1 MKQGILPLIPAGASA
16 ISEVYSVFRGA
27 TDVTWFS
34 GQYPMRVHA
43 ANDHRTQRAMM
54 AFIHHHGGVS
64 QAQIAAALGVHP
76 NTVSAAAR
84 VYRAKGDAGFYA
96 PSGVRSAAVM
106 RPEVCAQCRALL
118 EAGHSRGEV
127 AQRVGIKKSNIDKAL
142 QRGHLPA
149 SVKRIP
155 AAEGTTRTE
164 RVLADRAAE
173 PVFGNACTRVTER
186 ALAACGLLTGV
197 KTRFE
202 TCLDVAQG
210 GVLCAIPALVA
221 NGLFAHLAL
230 WKPMQKGYYQLIH
243 LLLLLSVMAR
253 LRVRTVESLRRETPG
268 EIGKILG
275 LDRIPEVRYVRG
287 KLGLLATD
295 AVAVQRWSNALSRDW
310 MKADPEAA
318 GTLYVDGH
326 VRAYTGSQ
334 TALPRHYIAR
344 QRLCLRGVTDYW
356 VNDRLGKP
364 FFYIERP
371 IDNGLLAALRDVI
384 VPQLLRDVPGQPS
397 EEALRADPLLPRFR
411 LVFDRAGCSP
421 AFFKEMW
428 TPHRIACLSYRKMPG
443 EDWPEGA
450 FHTHAVRRAEGQT
463 ESMELASRD
472 IHFGSQTDGL
482 PCREI
487 RRLCRGQYANHQT
500 AIVSADLTQM
510 AETEAPAMF
519 ARWGQENCFRY
530 MIQEYGLDLLGEYGT
545 EVLPH
550 SIQRVQVPNPQWKQ
564 QDVACR
570 KLRGQIAVAKTAM
583 ANWTLETVPSN
594 EAQFETWRKEKDHR
608 VTAIS
613 DLVEKLAIARH
624 ARAEILKHI
633 PFHQLPP
640 ECQFQRLA
648 PTRKLLLDT
657 LRMIA
662 YRAETALAEL
672 VAPLIAKPD
681 EARAVIKALFATAAD
696 LYPKP
701 DAGILRVVIHPLG
714 EPRLN
719 RPVSKLL
726 EHLNESEV
734 DYPGTSLRLTFQL
747 SSAA

>member
-54 AFIHHHGGVS
+54 AFIHHQGGVS

-76 NTVSAAAR
+76 NTVLAAAR

-326 VRAYTGSQ
+326 VRPYTGTQ
-334 TALPRHYIAR
+334 TPLPRHYIAR

-356 VNDRLGKP
+356 VNDRLGK
-364 FFYIERP
+364 
-371 IDNGLLAALRDVI
+371 
-384 VPQLLRDVPGQPS
+384 
-397 EEALRADPLLPRFR
+397 
-411 LVFDRAGCSP
+411 
-421 AFFKEMW
+421 
-428 TPHRIACLSYRKMPG
+428 
-443 EDWPEGA
+443 
-450 FHTHAVRRAEGQT
+450 
-463 ESMELASRD
+463 
-472 IHFGSQTDGL
+472 
-482 PCREI
+482 
-487 RRLCRGQYANHQT
+487 
-500 AIVSADLTQM
+500 
-510 AETEAPAMF
+510 
-519 ARWGQENCFRY
+519 
-530 MIQEYGLDLLGEYGT
+530 
-545 EVLPH
+545 
-550 SIQRVQVPNPQWKQ
+550 
-564 QDVACR
+564 
-570 KLRGQIAVAKTAM
+570 
-583 ANWTLETVPSN
+583 
-594 EAQFETWRKEKDHR
+594 
-608 VTAIS
+608 
-613 DLVEKLAIARH
+613 
-624 ARAEILKHI
+624 
-633 PFHQLPP
+633 
-640 ECQFQRLA
+640 
-648 PTRKLLLDT
+648 
-657 LRMIA
+657 
-662 YRAETALAEL
+662 
-672 VAPLIAKPD
+672 
-681 EARAVIKALFATAAD
+681 
-696 LYPKP
+696 
-701 DAGILRVVIHPLG
+701 
-714 EPRLN
+714 
-719 RPVSKLL
+719 
-726 EHLNESEV
+726 
-734 DYPGTSLRLTFQL
+734 
-747 SSAA
+747 

>member
-54 AFIHHHGGVS
+54 AFIHHQGGVS

-76 NTVSAAAR
+76 NTVLAAAR

-210 GVLCAIPALVA
+210 GVLCALPALVA

-275 LDRIPEVRYVRG
+275 LDRIPEVRYVR
-287 KLGLLATD
+287 
-295 AVAVQRWSNALSRDW
+295 
-310 MKADPEAA
+310 
-318 GTLYVDGH
+318 
-326 VRAYTGSQ
+326 AYTGSQ

-371 IDNGLLAALRDVI
+371 IDN
-384 VPQLLRDVPGQPS
+384 
-397 EEALRADPLLPRFR
+397 
-411 LVFDRAGCSP
+411 
-421 AFFKEMW
+421 
-428 TPHRIACLSYRKMPG
+428 
-443 EDWPEGA
+443 
-450 FHTHAVRRAEGQT
+450 
-463 ESMELASRD
+463 
-472 IHFGSQTDGL
+472 
-482 PCREI
+482 
-487 RRLCRGQYANHQT
+487 
-500 AIVSADLTQM
+500 
-510 AETEAPAMF
+510 
-519 ARWGQENCFRY
+519 
-530 MIQEYGLDLLGEYGT
+530 
-545 EVLPH
+545 
-550 SIQRVQVPNPQWKQ
+550 
-564 QDVACR
+564 
-570 KLRGQIAVAKTAM
+570 
-583 ANWTLETVPSN
+583 
-594 EAQFETWRKEKDHR
+594 
-608 VTAIS
+608 
-613 DLVEKLAIARH
+613 
-624 ARAEILKHI
+624 
-633 PFHQLPP
+633 
-640 ECQFQRLA
+640 
-648 PTRKLLLDT
+648 
-657 LRMIA
+657 
-662 YRAETALAEL
+662 
-672 VAPLIAKPD
+672 
-681 EARAVIKALFATAAD
+681 
-696 LYPKP
+696 
-701 DAGILRVVIHPLG
+701 
-714 EPRLN
+714 
-719 RPVSKLL
+719 
-726 EHLNESEV
+726 
-734 DYPGTSLRLTFQL
+734 
-747 SSAA
+747 